1 MATSTKWGAVKD
13 QLTRGPATVT
23 DGKVE
28 ANLENADPELC
39 IRLLQVPT
47 VVNYSGLQRRLEV
60 SNRSWM
66 VQFLEL
72 QGLDLLLEA
81 LERLS
86 GRGCARIAD
95 ALLQLTCVSC
105 VRAIMNSSAGLH
117 FILDNEGYVR
127 MLAQA
132 LDTSNVMVKMQLFQL
147 LAALAVFDPR
157 GHHLA
162 FDALDNYKSLKKQQY
177 RFSVIMNEL
186 HATDNIPYMV
196 TLLSVVNVL
205 VLQEEELRRR
215 HRVRQE
221 FIGLQLLDML
231 PRLRETQDKDLNIQC
246 DVFED
251 SLSEDMEEMERLYGG
266 IDMSSHQ
273 QVSSHPSSVQ
283 LLSILQALLLVG
295 PDRAEVWCALELLMD
310 RATLLAQD
318 AEVDSADHLLEK
330 LLPRKTYSAN
340 LTIDR
345 AVQTRLPDG
354 PPSQS
359 EALTKDA
366 PTAPTA
372 AALPPALP
380 TSYAP
385 PLPPPLPGAMT
396 LPLPPPP
403 LPPTPFPGAMA
414 PLPPPPPLPGAMAPL
429 PPPPPPPPLTGA
441 MAPPPAPP
449 PLPGAGP
456 PLPPS
461 PPGDIRAETVQSL
474 GRLYSSSAPNSSHTP
489 FPTLRMKKLN
499 WQKLPSR
506 LVSGHES
513 LWTSTSLDSMEPDY
527 CSIEQLFSLPLT
539 ETKTR
544 TKETKTEPKEVSFID
559 AKKSLNLNIFLKHFK
574 CSHED
579 FVDLIQRG
587 DRSKFDV
594 EALKQFIKLLP
605 EKHEV
610 GNLKSH
616 LAERDKLASA
626 DQFYLQ
632 LIDLPSYS
640 LRIECML
647 LCEESS
653 SVLETM
659 RPRAE
664 LLDCACQSVKESAR
678 LPVFCK
684 LILSVGNFLNYG
696 THTGN
701 AEGFK
706 ISTLL
711 KLTETKAN
719 KSRVTLLHHILQ
731 EAEENHPDLL
741 NLPDDLEICAKAA
754 GLSLDSIQSE
764 TNTLNKRL
772 KNSERSVSSSSDDVK
787 EQYLST
793 IQESLQAVEQLQ
805 LLLSS
810 VEEQRKHLSAYLC
823 EDSSSFSLE
832 ELFSTIKTFRDLFL
846 RTLKENEG
854 HREQEKRRK
863 KLEEGRKLREE
874 APTRKIIRT
883 DMANRDEGC
892 IVDNLLAEIR
902 KGCRLRKTRPRA
914 EPDGG
919 VEGHPGVTQMS
930 PAQDKPDLPE
940 KPWEE
945 VRTPTHP
952 PAGTRP
958 EPEQAEPDRAASELQ
973 ALGEPPAAEVQFPES
988 EVDTGPAQ
996 QEVQHAASQQDVTQ
1010 VNRSKD
1016 PNPEDSAPQNASNT
1030 LDTSPAAHP
1039 HRSSC
1044 VQCLQ
1049 QSDVESAA
1057 DCKGG
1062 GHTGKKHLK
1071 KKKKCILQ

>member
-273 QVSSHPSSVQ
+273 QVFTMLYTMVSSHPSSVQ

-1030 LDTSPAAHP
+1030 LDTSPA
-1039 HRSSC
+1039 
-1044 VQCLQ
+1044 
-1049 QSDVESAA
+1049 
-1057 DCKGG
+1057 GG

>member
-273 QVSSHPSSVQ
+273 QVFTMLYTMVSSHPSSVQ

-1030 LDTSPAAHP
+1030 LDTSPA
-1039 HRSSC
+1039 
-1044 VQCLQ
+1044 
-1049 QSDVESAA
+1049 E
-1057 DCKGG
+1057 GG

>member
-117 FILDNEGYVR
+117 FILDNEGYIR

-221 FIGLQLLDML
+221 FIGLQLLDLL

-273 QVSSHPSSVQ
+273 QVFTMLYTMVSSHPSSVQ

-345 AVQTRLPDG
+345 AVQTRLPDS

-366 PTAPTA
+366 LTAPTA

-403 LPPTPFPGAMA
+403 LPPTPLPGAMA
-414 PLPPPPPLPGAMAPL
+414 PPPPPPPPPPLPGAMAP
-429 PPPPPPPPLTGA
+429 PPP
-441 MAPPPAPP
+441 PP

-489 FPTLRMKKLN
+489 CPTLRMKKLN

-527 CSIEQLFSLPLT
+527 CSIEHLFSLPPT
-539 ETKTR
+539 ETR
-544 TKETKTEPKEVSFID
+544 TKSKTEPKEVSFID

-579 FVDLIQRG
+579 FVDLIRRG

-616 LAERDKLASA
+616 LAEQDKLASA

-653 SVLETM
+653 CVLETM
-659 RPRAE
+659 RLRAE
-664 LLDCACQSVKESAR
+664 LLDRACQSVKESAR

-741 NLPDDLEICAKAA
+741 NLPDDLEICAKAT

-772 KNSERSVSSSSDDVK
+772 KNSERSVSSSSDDMK

-832 ELFSTIKTFRDLFL
+832 ELFSTIKAFRDLFL

-863 KLEEGRKLREE
+863 RLEEGRKLREE

-883 DMANRDEGC
+883 DMANWDEGC
-892 IVDNLLAEIR
+892 IVDNLLAEIG

-930 PAQDKPDLPE
+930 PAQDKPDFPE
-940 KPWEE
+940 KPREE

-958 EPEQAEPDRAASELQ
+958 EPEPAEPDRAASELQ
-973 ALGEPPAAEVQFPES
+973 ALGEPAAEVQGPES
-988 EVDTGPAQ
+988 EVDTRPAQ
-996 QEVQHAASQQDVTQ
+996 QEVQHTASQQDVTQ

-1030 LDTSPAAHP
+1030 LDTSPAEG
-1039 HRSSC
+1039 S
-1044 VQCLQ
+1044 
-1049 QSDVESAA
+1049 
-1057 DCKGG
+1057 
-1062 GHTGKKHLK
+1062 GHTGRKRLK

>member
-117 FILDNEGYVR
+117 FILDNEGYIR

-221 FIGLQLLDML
+221 FIGLQLLDLL

-273 QVSSHPSSVQ
+273 QVFTMLYTMVSSHPSSVQ

-318 AEVDSADHLLEK
+318 
-330 LLPRKTYSAN
+330 
-340 LTIDR
+340 
-345 AVQTRLPDG
+345 
-354 PPSQS
+354 
-359 EALTKDA
+359 
-366 PTAPTA
+366 
-372 AALPPALP
+372 
-380 TSYAP
+380 
-385 PLPPPLPGAMT
+385 
-396 LPLPPPP
+396 
-403 LPPTPFPGAMA
+403 
-414 PLPPPPPLPGAMAPL
+414 
-429 PPPPPPPPLTGA
+429 
-441 MAPPPAPP
+441 
-449 PLPGAGP
+449 
-456 PLPPS
+456 
-461 PPGDIRAETVQSL
+461 
-474 GRLYSSSAPNSSHTP
+474 
-489 FPTLRMKKLN
+489 
-499 WQKLPSR
+499 
-506 LVSGHES
+506 GHES

-527 CSIEQLFSLPLT
+527 CSIEHLFSLPPT
-539 ETKTR
+539 ETR
-544 TKETKTEPKEVSFID
+544 TKSKTEPKEVSFID

-579 FVDLIQRG
+579 FVDLIRRG

-616 LAERDKLASA
+616 LAEQDKLASA

-653 SVLETM
+653 CVLETM
-659 RPRAE
+659 RLRAE
-664 LLDCACQSVKESAR
+664 LLDRACQSVKESAR

-741 NLPDDLEICAKAA
+741 NLPDDLEICAKAT

-772 KNSERSVSSSSDDVK
+772 KNSERSVSSSSDDMK

-832 ELFSTIKTFRDLFL
+832 ELFSTIKAFRDLFL

-863 KLEEGRKLREE
+863 RLEEGRKLREE

-883 DMANRDEGC
+883 DMANWDEGC
-892 IVDNLLAEIR
+892 IVDNLLAEIG

-930 PAQDKPDLPE
+930 PAQDKPDFPE
-940 KPWEE
+940 KPREE

-958 EPEQAEPDRAASELQ
+958 EPEPAEPDRAASELQ
-973 ALGEPPAAEVQFPES
+973 ALGEPAAEVQGPES
-988 EVDTGPAQ
+988 EVDTRPAQ
-996 QEVQHAASQQDVTQ
+996 QEVQHTASQQDVTQ

-1049 QSDVESAA
+1049 QSDGDSAA
-1057 DCKGG
+1057 DCKGS
-1062 GHTGKKHLK
+1062 GHTGRKRLK